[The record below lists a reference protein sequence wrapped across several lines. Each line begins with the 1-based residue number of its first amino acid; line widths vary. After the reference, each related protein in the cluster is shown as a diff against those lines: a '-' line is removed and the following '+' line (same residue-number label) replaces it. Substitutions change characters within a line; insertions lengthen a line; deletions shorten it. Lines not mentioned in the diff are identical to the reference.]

1 MVTSGNA
8 WLDMMPKGVN
18 KGTAMEALLEH
29 LKIMPEE
36 CMAFGDN
43 YNDLE
48 MLGMVGESY
57 AMSQGKDAVK
67 KICKYQADTVGTGF
81 GNIFKYK
88 RRKGRESWNFTV
100 KNVL

>member
-67 KICKYQADTVGTGF
+67 KICKYQADTVGQ
-81 GNIFKYK
+81 
-88 RRKGRESWNFTV
+88 
-100 KNVL
+100 VLETFLNTKEGKEENHGTLQ